1 MEREDYRNTSISNTS
16 RNIVLWELDFA
27 KSISISCTFFPN
39 STDNIFNDLY
49 SNFNDLYSNFLLT
62 KLPYAFILGV
72 LGYDAQTHLV
82 LQTAQRRK

>member
-49 SNFNDLYSNFLLT
+49 SNFLLT